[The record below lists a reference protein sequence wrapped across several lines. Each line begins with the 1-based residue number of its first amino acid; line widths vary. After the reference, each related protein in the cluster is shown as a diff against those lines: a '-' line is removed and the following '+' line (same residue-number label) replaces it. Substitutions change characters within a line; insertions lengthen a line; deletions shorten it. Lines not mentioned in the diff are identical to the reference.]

1 MHSEDVLADVLANLP
16 AVPINGTYH
25 RSVANASL
33 YRKGR
38 KPKLLF
44 SLGAG
49 MNGARF
55 TPKGGPPCLYVSAQ
69 PVTTLSEVSGIAS
82 SLVLAGLVAIPQPTT
97 AFSMNVNLHRG
108 ILDLTNT
115 DNLDKLGTTLAELD
129 GPWEEQMKNGEPVP
143 TQDLAKAVYESK
155 RFQGLQFFSH
165 EAPGQVNIMIWTET
179 VKAPSVVEVI
189 DGSGKLADRIPK
201 IRKRRTT
208 T

>member
-1 MHSEDVLADVLANLP
+1 MADVLANLP

-55 TPKGGPPCLYVSAQ
+55 TPKGGPPCLYVSAK

-82 SLVLAGLVAIPQPTT
+82 SLVHAGVAIPQPTT
-97 AFSMNVNLHRG
+97 AFSMSVNLHRG
-108 ILDLTNT
+108 ILDLTNAAI
-115 DNLDKLGTTLAELD
+115 LDALGTNLAELD
-129 GPWEEQMKNGEPVP
+129 GPWEEQMKNGDPVP
-143 TQDLAKAVYESK
+143 TQILATAVYESK
-155 RFQGLQFFSH
+155 RFQGLRF
-165 EAPGQVNIMIWTET
+165 
-179 VKAPSVVEVI
+179 
-189 DGSGKLADRIPK
+189 
-201 IRKRRTT
+201 
-208 T
+208 

>member
-1 MHSEDVLADVLANLP
+1 MHPPDDLAVVLATLP
-16 AVPINGTYH
+16 AIPTNGTYH

-49 MNGARF
+49 MNGQRF

-82 SLVLAGLVAIPQPTT
+82 SLVLAGVAIPQPTT

-108 ILDLTNT
+108 ILDLT
-115 DNLDKLGTTLAELD
+115 DAAILDALGTNLAELD
-129 GPWEEQMKNGEPVP
+129 GPWEEQMKNGDPVP
-143 TQDLAKAVYESK
+143 TQILAKAVYESK
-155 RFQGLQFFSH
+155 RFQGLRFFSH
-165 EAPGQVNIMIWTET
+165 EAPGQVNVMIWTESI
-179 VKAPSVVEVI
+179 KAPSVVEVI

-201 IRKRRTT
+201 LRKKRSSP
-208 T
+208 